1 MFISI
6 NICHWLS
13 TNIFFSPSY
22 VIIYHQAKHN
32 PYHWWLCTLTT
43 CKIPDNSYK
52 TSKKYQSLSHGVG
65 ERYQRIEYWRYKTYL
80 KVTRLTEGW
89 CNVNIVPDTRIAT
102 LKPND
107 HICTIYLPNI
117 HLITDVITDKTIY
130 RCCSHM
136 DWVQVFIK
144 VLMKRDGREL
154 TLQISISTKALIS
167 VPTYRLL
174 ANFKTLEC
182 AKFQFWIWFKYF
194 TLNTIFKILSC
205 RRTTKPKRCF
215 PKTTLTL
222 ITKPPNTTFKHK

>member
-107 HICTIYLPNI
+107 HLCTIYLPNPYMYHI
-117 HLITDVITDKTIY
+117 LAQYTFNYWCYYWQNHLQMLF
-130 RCCSHM
+130 SHGLGSGVYKSSHETRWS
-136 DWVQVFIK
+136 WVYIADLNLYQSIDISSHLSLASKFQDPGMRK
-144 VLMKRDGREL
+144 
-154 TLQISISTKALIS
+154 ISILNLIQIF
-167 VPTYRLL
+167 YIKH
-174 ANFKTLEC
+174 NF
-182 AKFQFWIWFKYF
+182 
-194 TLNTIFKILSC
+194 
-205 RRTTKPKRCF
+205 
-215 PKTTLTL
+215 
-222 ITKPPNTTFKHK
+222 